1 MSVISM
7 VFKKRLKELRA
18 EKMITQEELARALDI
33 PESTIRRLESSDQ
46 SLPRHERLEK
56 IADFFNVSVD
66 YLLGRTNEKCST
78 DITDPFISAIND
90 PTLSEEDKNIINL
103 IRNLP
108 PNKKHL
114 VKELLEAFKSEIDN

>member
-1 MSVISM
+1 MI
-7 VFKKRLKELRA
+7 FKKRLKELRA
-18 EKMITQEELARALDI
+18 EKMITQEELAKALDI
-33 PESTIRRLESSDQ
+33 PESTIRRLESSD

-66 YLLGRTNEKCST
+66 YLLGRDNDKTNT
-78 DITDPFISAIND
+78 DSTDPFASVMND
-90 PTLSEEDKNIINL
+90 PALSEEDKNILNL